1 MEKEVY
7 RKQNLN
13 VKNAVDKTSIAL
25 LFKNYKIKL
34 NPKASATPIKAH
46 IVVFI
51 LKYDNAKI
59 IAVTI
64 ADTATEFVE
73 NIIYGKVKA
82 DITAYGI

>member
-1 MEKEVY
+1 MEKEIY

-13 VKNAVDKTSIAL
+13 VKKKRLIKKSIA
-25 LFKNYKIKL
+25 FFYKIKL